1 MVKQTGLSPVAEFN
15 SLLERGQSEVPT
27 FKRVLMIED
36 HPALATRLADML
48 LAQRADTQVI
58 VASDCVTA
66 FLKFLR
72 SCTPDLMLVDER
84 LLTHDGI
91 DLTPRLRTMKDLQ
104 DIPILLFSA
113 ELP

>member
-1 MVKQTGLSPVAEFN
+1 LK
-15 SLLERGQSEVPT
+15 LLLV
-27 FKRVLMIED
+27 VED
-36 HPALATRLADML
+36 HSALATQLAEML
-48 LAQRADTQVI
+48 LAQRTDTQVI

-66 FLKFLR
+66 LKFLR
-72 SCTPDLMLVDER
+72 SCTPDLLLVDER

-113 ELP
+113 ESP

>member
-15 SLLERGQSEVPT
+15 SLLERGQSGVPT

-36 HPALATRLADML
+36 HPALATRLADTL

-58 VASDCVTA
+58 VVSDCVTA
-66 FLKFLR
+66 LKFLR

-84 LLTHDGI
+84 LLTHNGI
-91 DLTPRLRTMKDLQ
+91 DLTPRLRIMKDLQ
-104 DIPILLFSA
+104 DIPLLLFSA
-113 ELP
+113 ECP